1 MPELT
6 NTGIVGGS
14 STNTNTTTATNNNE
28 VNNTA
33 TTSNVENNDHLL
45 NKNNESSE
53 NAISPKVS
61 NDNNKQTV
69 ESICLPWGA
78 IREKP
83 NPNASFSTSPNHQF
97 QIDNKKPGEYLMHI
111 VVFNFIQLSS
121 KKFDQLV
128 KEKRDRRLRDCFQ
141 KNDDLNLDRLIMT
154 MGQVAEHSLP
164 SLTRTLLIWHESQLA
179 NLNYLKQQQQIQFE
193 ANLNTAATTGS
204 NNKSNLAS
212 KFNNQRLMQ
221 AKLENDLLDERKE
234 LIIHCLLCLCLIEV
248 LKQLSFHPG
257 NDDMLNYIID
267 LSFQRFLSKD
277 QTNQTTSSSY
287 VLHNQLYLDN
297 LYVTDLYAE
306 VIGTIAH
313 SRFILVKRRFLNE
326 FSRFKSSSIYQVN
339 EIQNQS
345 NSNTSNITGVNTLN
359 NNSINNTNNINNN
372 NNSQSNNIQ
381 QPQNSTLIQNN
392 LNNSL
397 NQMSTNRIKLLM
409 GMKYFRI
416 KMVPI
421 EDFEA
426 SFQFLN
432 ACAQDFV
439 ESKDKDIKH
448 TLAGLFVDILVPI
461 TGVVKN
467 EVNVPCLRQFV
478 DILYQS
484 ALELSAKTK
493 HRFATFPLLTCLL
506 CVSQR
511 QFFLNNWFQFVQ
523 LCLQQLKTKESN
535 LARLSLES
543 IVRLVWI
550 YMIRIKGEKS
560 SETNQRL
567 LTITQVLFP
576 KGTKL
581 VNPKEMPANIYVK
594 LITYIAYE
602 RLDFAM
608 KEIIYELLSIDVNNL
623 NSNQNSEQ
631 NMMINNNSINNNQDC
646 LNNNSNNMN
655 GQVNSNMQNPLLNP
669 NLNLNS
675 SLNNSMNNLSS
686 SAFKTSKENLNIM
699 PLKMEIGLKA
709 FVQIADI
716 LQQQK
721 ENGVNPPSI
730 PTTFSIP
737 NNDILSIYLTNSA
750 SSSSSVSSTNNNNST
765 SSNNSLPK
773 QRSSSVIQ
781 SNLINEMISQSTQQ
795 RVVLTDSLARDLG
808 LGAYFDYVRRSFQDI
823 LKTLDFTIGRNFL
836 MTRVE
841 NTSSTSLT
849 TNELVDES
857 NSNDKLETLNDLNS
871 ASIIEATSTST
882 NEPSNIVVA
891 TSESNTI
898 SQMNKDLMLNADNKS
913 KLCLMRTCIAMIPR
927 LMPQFKENELVE
939 ILTRLTIHIDDEL
952 RIISFQALKTF
963 VYDYPK
969 WRIYVFT
976 GFTNFILKEIS
987 DMYPKL
993 IENALKM
1000 LIQLLNTWKI
1010 ALNINKTQINQNI
1023 NTILLDDYCKII
1035 NHLEGFSLFTLCH
1048 SHVQRRRLGLEILKE
1063 CKQIGELLKCFKF
1076 YPYHNYAIDVLDLAA
1091 IQAIKSLHLQCFNFS
1106 LIVTN
1111 MKPDLKYLIDQS
1123 ANWEVYVNTSNY
1135 NSIFNSN
1142 NISSNNEPT
1151 TTSSNASSNSNSN
1164 QQVQPQQQQ
1173 QQQQQQS
1180 PQVNSSS
1187 FYNNII
1193 TKTSRT
1199 SSAGMIST
1207 PSNPPVGTNNGN
1219 YLLLI
1224 SCKNF
1229 NS

>member
-6 NTGIVGGS
+6 NTITGSGGGGGS
-14 STNTNTTTATNNNE
+14 SSNE
-28 VNNTA
+28 VNNIA
-33 TTSNVENNDHLL
+33 TTPNTENDYQLTRNESNENSISTMSPKISNENNKHL
-45 NKNNESSE
+45 
-53 NAISPKVS
+53 
-61 NDNNKQTV
+61 V
-69 ESICLPWGA
+69 ESIRLPWGA

-83 NPNASFSTSPNHQF
+83 NPNYSFSSSTSTNQF
-97 QIDNKKPGEYLMHI
+97 NIDNKKPGEYLMHI

-128 KEKRDRRLRDCFQ
+128 KEKRERRLRDCFQ

-179 NLNYLKQQQQIQFE
+179 NLNYLKQQQQLQFE
-193 ANLNTAATTGS
+193 ANLNTTASSTVSS

-234 LIIHCLLCLCLIEV
+234 LIIHSLLCLCLIET
-248 LKQLSFHPG
+248 LKQLSLHPG

-277 QTNQTTSSSY
+277 HTNQTTSSSY

-326 FSRFKSSSIYQVN
+326 FSRFKSSSIFQIN
-339 EIQNQS
+339 ENQNQS
-345 NSNTSNITGVNTLN
+345 NNNTSSITGVNTLN
-359 NNSINNTNNINNN
+359 NNNINNNNTNNNINNN
-372 NNSQSNNIQ
+372 IQLNNMQ
-381 QPQNSTLIQNN
+381 QPQNSTLIHNN

-397 NQMSTNRIKLLM
+397 NQMNTNRIKLLM

-467 EVNVPCLRQFV
+467 EVNVPCLRQFI

-523 LCLQQLKTKESN
+523 LCLQQLKTKESH

-567 LTITQVLFP
+567 LTIIQALFP

-594 LITYIAYE
+594 LIAYIAYE

-623 NSNQNSEQ
+623 NSNQNSDQ
-631 NMMINNNSINNNQDC
+631 NMMTNNNQDS
-646 LNNNSNNMN
+646 LNNNSSNLSN
-655 GQVNSNMQNPLLNP
+655 QANSNIQNPLLMNP

-675 SLNNSMNNLSS
+675 SLNNSINSLGS

-721 ENGVNPPSI
+721 ENGINPPTI

-737 NNDILSIYLTNSA
+737 NNDVLSIYLNSSNSSSFNF
-750 SSSSSVSSTNNNNST
+750 SSSSSNNNST
-765 SSNNSLPK
+765 TNNSLPK

-795 RVVLTDSLARDLG
+795 RIVLTDSLARDLG

-849 TNELVDES
+849 TNEQIDES
-857 NSNDKLETLNDLNS
+857 NINDKLETLNDINS
-871 ASIIEATSTST
+871 ASIIESTSSST
-882 NEPSNIVVA
+882 NEPQNIVA
-891 TSESNTI
+891 AESNTI

-927 LMPQFKENELVE
+927 LMPQFKENELIE

-952 RIISFQALKTF
+952 RMISFQALKTF
-963 VYDYPK
+963 VFDYPK

-993 IENALKM
+993 IENSLKM
-1000 LIQLLNTWKI
+1000 LIQLLTSWKI
-1010 ALNINKTQINQNI
+1010 ALNSNKTQINQNI

-1048 SHVQRRRLGLEILKE
+1048 SHIQRRRLGLEILKE
-1063 CKQIGELLKCFKF
+1063 CKQIGEMLKCFKF

-1106 LIVTN
+1106 LIVSN
-1111 MKPDLKYLIDQS
+1111 IKPDLKYLIDQS

-1142 NISSNNEPT
+1142 NISSSNEPT
-1151 TTSSNASSNSNSN
+1151 TTSTVSSSSNSN
-1164 QQVQPQQQQ
+1164 QQVQPQ

-1193 TKTSRT
+1193 TKTSRN
-1199 SSAGMIST
+1199 SSAGIIST
-1207 PSNPPVGTNNGN
+1207 PSNPPVGNNGN
-1219 YLLLI
+1219 
-1224 SCKNF
+1224 
-1229 NS
+1229 